1 MSSESLLSP
10 CLLLHARKVPP
21 MASCVLV
28 DHRCQWLPSV
38 LSVKMVQ
45 VRCHRTANHLSV
57 LTHAGIGSIDPFASV
72 TTPNPCE
79 FEARHSHSIPESYS
93 EYHRQGLDFPD
104 SQECCQWI
112 LAYTTKILI
121 KESKRYS
128 FNRR

>member
-21 MASCVLV
+21 MASCMLV

-45 VRCHRTANHLSV
+45 VRYYRLANHLSV

-72 TTPNPCE
+72 TMPNPCE

-104 SQECCQWI
+104 SQECRQ
-112 LAYTTKILI
+112 
-121 KESKRYS
+121 
-128 FNRR
+128 

>member
-1 MSSESLLSP
+1 MSSESLLFP
-10 CLLLHARKVPP
+10 YLLLHARKVPP

-38 LSVKMVQ
+38 LSVKKVQ

-79 FEARHSHSIPESYS
+79 FKARHSHSIPESYS
-93 EYHRQGLDFPD
+93 EYHRQGFNFPD

-121 KESKRYS
+121 KESKRYTLDL
-128 FNRR
+128 R

>member
-1 MSSESLLSP
+1 LSSESLLSY
-10 CLLLHARKVPP
+10 CHLLHARKVPS

-28 DHRCQWLPSV
+28 DHRCQWLPSA
-38 LSVKMVQ
+38 LSAKMIQ
-45 VRCHRTANHLSV
+45 VCCHCTANHLSV
-57 LTHAGIGSIDPFASV
+57 LTHARIGSFDPFASV

-79 FEARHSHSIPESYS
+79 FEARHSHLIPESYS
-93 EYHRQGLDFPD
+93 EYHKQRLDFPD

-121 KESKRYS
+121 NESKRYS